1 MTKAAAYD
9 QARKEFYAA
18 RLQEDVERRVAKEEA
33 QATGAYFG
41 KSMLQIGMELEDEEY
56 ERWREWGLQ
65 QIAQQEQARAA
76 IYTGVDNQAMAV
88 SIDDPETQAGLEELD
103 ESIPDKGQEAL
114 GGAPVTT

>member
-18 RLQEDVERRVAKEEA
+18 RLQE
-33 QATGAYFG
+33 
-41 KSMLQIGMELEDEEY
+41 
-56 ERWREWGLQ
+56 RWREWGLQ
-65 QIAQQEQARAA
+65 QIAQQEQARAE